1 MVERN
6 NGKAPWLKLAC
17 YGTELQSAK
26 NTRKTT
32 LEHHYR
38 YSTQER
44 ALKKDIKFENSTIL

>member
-6 NGKAPWLKLAC
+6 SDKAPWLKLAC

-38 YSTQER
+38 CSMQER
-44 ALKKDIKFENSTIL
+44 ALTRQLL

>member
-6 NGKAPWLKLAC
+6 SGKAPWLKLAC

-38 YSTQER
+38 CSTQER
-44 ALKKDIKFENSTIL
+44 ALKKDI